1 MDELPAG
8 ENFLKIEEEA
18 FCSYA
23 NSRFVVYAAPYEHTS
38 SYRAGS
44 KTGPEA
50 IIRASQFVELYD
62 EECDGEPYRRGG
74 ICTVAAL
81 DFAEKVD
88 EAAVALV
95 EARTAQ
101 LIADKKFPV
110 MLGAEHT
117 VTLGAVRACARAFK
131 KLSVLQI
138 DAHSD
143 LRVSYEGNHYS
154 HASVMA
160 RVHELG
166 VPIAQV
172 GIRAQSREEAELIKS
187 SPLIHTLYAHQLKT
201 VPAERWIER
210 VIATLSDDVYVT
222 IDADGFDPSI
232 VPAVGTA
239 EPNGLT
245 WNEGLALLRAVAK
258 AKRVIGF
265 DVVEVAP
272 TQDSTLSQYTM
283 AKLVY
288 KFIAAITDSDGPP
301 SPVGNR

>member
-1 MDELPAG
+1 VQHLPAA

-44 KTGPEA
+44 KEGPAA
-50 IIRASQFVELYD
+50 IIAASQFVELYD
-62 EECDGEPYRRGG
+62 EESDSEPYRRGG
-74 ICTVAAL
+74 IATVPAL
-81 DFAEKVD
+81 DFTGKVD
-88 EAAVALV
+88 EAAVALID
-95 EARTAQ
+95 ARTSQ
-101 LIADKKFPV
+101 VLADEKIPV

-131 KLSVLQI
+131 NLSVLQI

-143 LRVSYEGNHYS
+143 LRERYQDNPYS

-160 RVHELG
+160 RIYELG
-166 VPIAQV
+166 LRIAQV
-172 GIRAQSREEAELIKS
+172 GVRAQSREEAELLKS
-187 SPLIHTLYAHQLKT
+187 SPRLCTLYAHQLKARP
-201 VPAERWIER
+201 VAQWVDEVLAHLNDE
-210 VIATLSDDVYVT
+210 VYVT
-222 IDADGFDPSI
+222 IDADGFDPSL

-245 WNEGLALLRAVAK
+245 WDEGLTLLRSVAK
-258 AKRVIGF
+258 SKRILGF

-272 TQDSTLSQYTM
+272 TAGSTLSEYVL
-283 AKLVY
+283 AKLTY
-288 KFIAAITDSDGPP
+288 KLISAIA
-301 SPVGNR
+301 